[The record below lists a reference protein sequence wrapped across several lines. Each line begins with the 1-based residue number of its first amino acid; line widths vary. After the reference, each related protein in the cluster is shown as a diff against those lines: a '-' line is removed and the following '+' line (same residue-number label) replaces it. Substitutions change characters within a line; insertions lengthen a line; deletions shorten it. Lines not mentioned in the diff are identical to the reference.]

1 MVLEI
6 HVQILT
12 SSRLSAITGTGD
24 KMGADTPAP
33 RPEGF
38 GVQRINFLIGKEAP
52 PFVHRHHETN
62 VAASRGK
69 N

>member
-1 MVLEI
+1 
-6 HVQILT
+6 
-12 SSRLSAITGTGD
+12 
-24 KMGADTPAP
+24 
-33 RPEGF
+33 
-38 GVQRINFLIGKEAP
+38 VQRINFLIGKDAP